1 MKSLDGAPR
10 AALGDALSAMLTT
23 KGTSLPSLQRNRW
36 QTWEGGEAQDVGVS
50 LSVVRWK
57 YPSAAGVWGA
67 STEQQA
73 GGAGFAAAMNMP
85 AEHGGTSMTAQPDG
99 TPMMVQQDGTPT
111 TADSVRVFLL
121 PAHELDLI
129 GSGSELRPLGE
140 LGCRS
145 AKDRDLKCSTSVIK
159 HLSRTVIVNSYKF
172 AQLTLDNIASAPNIN
187 AVRQTTD
194 YATIYDAAFN
204 LVIASEG
211 HRLYA
216 LVRSALKRM
225 AQRCN
230 RAHFL
235 EGAHM
240 IHTTCIYLEKTY
252 LRKRE
257 LPLIMDVAEAY
268 WNTPVIRRW
277 RRFIRFARWTGFI
290 ARCRLAFVEVS
301 LHPDACG
308 LAELARHFYGLA
320 GSASSYHVGATAP
333 APDALGLCS

>member
-1 MKSLDGAPR
+1 M
-10 AALGDALSAMLTT
+10 TT
-23 KGTSLPSLQRNRW
+23 
-36 QTWEGGEAQDVGVS
+36 
-50 LSVVRWK
+50 
-57 YPSAAGVWGA
+57 
-67 STEQQA
+67 QQ
-73 GGAGFAAAMNMP
+73 N
-85 AEHGGTSMTAQPDG
+85 
-99 TPMMVQQDGTPT
+99 GTPT
-111 TADSVRVFLL
+111 TADSVRVLLL
-121 PAHELDLI
+121 PSHELDLI
-129 GSGSELRPLGE
+129 SELQPLGE

-145 AKDRDLKCSTSVIK
+145 ARDRDMWCSSMKAYGLATERM
-159 HLSRTVIVNSYKF
+159 SRTSIVNSYEF
-172 AQLTLDNIASAPNIN
+172 AQLTLDNIASARNIN
-187 AVRQTTD
+187 AVCLTTD
-194 YATIYDAAFN
+194 YATIYNAAYN

-225 AQRCN
+225 AQRCH

-252 LRKRE
+252 LRKKE
-257 LPLIMDVAEAY
+257 LPLIMDVAEVY

-277 RRFIRFARWTGFI
+277 RRLIRFARWTGFI

-301 LHPDACG
+301 LHPEACG

-320 GSASSYHVGATAP
+320 GTSASAYHVGTPTP

>member
-1 MKSLDGAPR
+1 M
-10 AALGDALSAMLTT
+10 AA
-23 KGTSLPSLQRNRW
+23 Q
-36 QTWEGGEAQDVGVS
+36 
-50 LSVVRWK
+50 
-57 YPSAAGVWGA
+57 
-67 STEQQA
+67 
-73 GGAGFAAAMNMP
+73 
-85 AEHGGTSMTAQPDG
+85 HDG
-99 TPMMVQQDGTPT
+99 TPMTAQQDSTPT
-111 TADSVRVFLL
+111 TADSVRLLLL
-121 PAHELDLI
+121 PSHELDLI
-129 GSGSELRPLGE
+129 GRGSELPPLGE

-145 AKDRDLKCSTSVIK
+145 AIDRELIRSTFERSGLGK
-159 HLSRTVIVNSYKF
+159 QLSRTFIVNSYEF
-172 AQLTLDNIASAPNIN
+172 AQRTLDNIASAPNIN
-187 AVRQTTD
+187 AVRRTTD
-194 YATIYDAAFN
+194 YDTIYSAAYN

-230 RAHFL
+230 RAHFRA
-235 EGAHM
+235 GANM
-240 IHTTCIYLEKTY
+240 IHATCFYLEQTY

-320 GSASSYHVGATAP
+320 GTASAFRIGVGTSAP